1 MKQSR
6 IKIPLEL
13 VESLRKE
20 PMSDEIRMHIS
31 TTAELFSEE
40 CDWIKIKKIILLS
53 LAPADRQLFSRRDDR
68 TRLHKPFNAFEQQVR
83 NLWHELTGKTLVMPQ
98 EKRMINTTEEDYL

>member
-6 IKIPLEL
+6 IKIPLEF
-13 VESLRKE
+13 VESLRNQPLSE
-20 PMSDEIRMHIS
+20 EIQAHIS
-31 TTAELFSEE
+31 TTAELFPDEV
-40 CDWIKIKKIILLS
+40 DWLKIKKIILLS

-83 NLWHELTGKTLVMPQ
+83 SLWRELTGKTLVMPQ